1 MGERQDD
8 HEADEQKDRCELC
21 DRRKK
26 LTKHHLVPKAVHTK
40 KRYVNRFGKKEMRKR
55 GLMLCKDCH
64 AGIHDLIPDEK
75 ELADKYHTKELLLAN
90 EAILKHIAWVKKQK

>member
-40 KRYVNRFGKKEMRKR
+40 KRYVNRFG
-55 GLMLCKDCH
+55 
-64 AGIHDLIPDEK
+64 
-75 ELADKYHTKELLLAN
+75 
-90 EAILKHIAWVKKQK
+90 